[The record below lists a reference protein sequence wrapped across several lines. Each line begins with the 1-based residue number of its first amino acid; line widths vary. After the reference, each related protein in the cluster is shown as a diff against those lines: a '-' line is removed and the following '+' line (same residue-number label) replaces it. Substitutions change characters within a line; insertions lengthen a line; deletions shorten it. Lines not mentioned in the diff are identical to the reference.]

1 MRSLGASCADCLGSW
16 WRCGVPTFVQDEPV
30 GSEQGQEFSDAAYAG
45 NIEKLQEMLGG
56 GFDIN
61 SPDTDGFTALHRS
74 CVTGNIDVIKFL
86 VDKGADVNAEDS
98 VR

>member
-1 MRSLGASCADCLGSW
+1 M
-16 WRCGVPTFVQDEPV
+16 PTFVQDEPV

>member
-1 MRSLGASCADCLGSW
+1 MRSLGASCADCLGSCC
-16 WRCGVPTFVQDEPV
+16 RCGVPTTVQDEPV